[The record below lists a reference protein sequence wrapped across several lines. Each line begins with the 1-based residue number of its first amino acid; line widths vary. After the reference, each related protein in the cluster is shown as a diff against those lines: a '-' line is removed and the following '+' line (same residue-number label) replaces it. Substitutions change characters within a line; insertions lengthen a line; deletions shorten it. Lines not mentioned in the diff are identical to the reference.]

1 MLRKETSDMKSL
13 FLSSQSSP
21 AGVTSQKN
29 IKMIQLA
36 TLKSCLTGL
45 VANPEKQ
52 VVTGA
57 GYNAIIE
64 MVMNRQQDF
73 PCVVLE
79 EQDGGIL
86 SIQPG
91 GFDKYPQSIWVLD
104 RCASNENPEQYY
116 VSTKQLLKE
125 IISSLSRN
133 SDDYPDLEY
142 VDFGRMPYLK
152 RQGGNELYGWE
163 VILTTEEDIDLS

>member
-1 MLRKETSDMKSL
+1 MLCKETSHQKSL
-13 FLSSQSSP
+13 FLSSHCLS
-21 AGVTSQKN
+21 ADVISQKN
-29 IKMIQLA
+29 ITMIQLS
-36 TLKSCLTGL
+36 TLKTCLQGIIADT
-45 VANPEKQ
+45 EKQ

-57 GYNAIIE
+57 GYNAIVE

-79 EQDGGIL
+79 KQDGGIF

-104 RCASNENPEQYY
+104 RCASDENPEQYY
-116 VSTKQLLKE
+116 ASTKQLLKE
-125 IISSLSRN
+125 VVASLSRN
-133 SDDYPDLEY
+133 R
-142 VDFGRMPYLK
+142 DFYTDIENIDFSRMPYMK

-163 VILTTEEDIDLS
+163 VILTTQEDIDLS

>member
-1 MLRKETSDMKSL
+1 
-13 FLSSQSSP
+13 
-21 AGVTSQKN
+21 
-29 IKMIQLA
+29 MIQLS
-36 TLKSCLTGL
+36 TLKTCLQGIIADT
-45 VANPEKQ
+45 EKQ

-64 MVMNRQQDF
+64 MVMNRHQDF

-79 EQDGGIL
+79 EQDGGIF

-104 RCASNENPEQYY
+104 RCASDENPEQYY
-116 VSTKQLLKE
+116 ASTKQLLKE
-125 IISSLSRN
+125 VVASLSRN
-133 SDDYPDLEY
+133 R
-142 VDFGRMPYLK
+142 DFYTDIENIDFSRMPYMK

-163 VILTTEEDIDLS
+163 VILTTQEDIDLS

>member
-29 IKMIQLA
+29 ITMIQLA

-45 VANPEKQ
+45 IADPEKQ

-57 GYNAIIE
+57 GYNAIVE

-73 PCVVLE
+73 PCIVLE
-79 EQDGGIL
+79 EQDGGII

-116 VSTKQLLKE
+116 ASTKQLLKG
-125 IISSLSRN
+125 IIASLSRN

>member
-1 MLRKETSDMKSL
+1 
-13 FLSSQSSP
+13 
-21 AGVTSQKN
+21 
-29 IKMIQLA
+29 MIQLS
-36 TLKSCLTGL
+36 TLKTCLNGIIADT
-45 VANPEKQ
+45 EKQ
-52 VVTGA
+52 IVTGA
-57 GYNAIIE
+57 GYNAIVE

-104 RCASNENPEQYY
+104 RCASDENPEQYY
-116 VSTKQLLKE
+116 TSTKELLKE
-125 IISSLSRN
+125 VISSLSRN
-133 SDDYPDLEY
+133 RYIFQDITNL
-142 VDFGRMPYLK
+142 DFTRMPYMK

-163 VILTTEEDIDLS
+163 VILTTQEDIDLS